1 MVVKLNNCQTLSNQ
15 PKKQAIWMLEWPNIK
30 CLVEWF
36 PIRNK
41 ITSATLW
48 EEPQTSLSK
57 ISPPRSSYVW
67 CIFNQIL
74 EIEIHPMTFTTR
86 HLRLWKIMFLLKTQD
101 VHSHKDSIASTNL
114 LNGCKQLYF
123 GDYFMGTMETTHQP
137 WGLVKLSQIFRKPEM
152 NHCIGNKSIGRY
164 IVKAYHKHP

>member
-1 MVVKLNNCQTLSNQ
+1 MVSNQ
-15 PKKQAIWMLEWPNIK
+15 KQNNLSHT
-30 CLVEWF
+30 LGG
-36 PIRNK
+36 
-41 ITSATLW
+41 TSA
-48 EEPQTSLSK
+48 TSLSK
-57 ISPPRSSYVW
+57 MSPPRSSYVW

-74 EIEIHPMTFTTR
+74 EEIHPMTFTTPQL
-86 HLRLWKIMFLLKTQD
+86 LRLWKIMFLLSFLKMFT
-101 VHSHKDSIASTNL
+101 VHKDSIASTSL

-137 WGLVKLSQIFRKPEM
+137 WGLVKLSQIFHKPEM

>member
-1 MVVKLNNCQTLSNQ
+1 MVSNQ
-15 PKKQAIWMLEWPNIK
+15 KQNNLSHT
-30 CLVEWF
+30 LGG
-36 PIRNK
+36 
-41 ITSATLW
+41 TSA
-48 EEPQTSLSK
+48 TSLSK
-57 ISPPRSSYVW
+57 MSPPRSSYVW

-74 EIEIHPMTFTTR
+74 EEIHPMTFTTPQL
-86 HLRLWKIMFLLKTQD
+86 LRLWKIMFLLSFLKMFT
-101 VHSHKDSIASTNL
+101 VHKDSIASTNL

-152 NHCIGNKSIGRY
+152 NQCIGNKSIGRY